1 MGRIS
6 RNRAQQNDLID
17 NDWRPAAIDNTE
29 EMTLLS
35 AVCQIVS
42 VVRGSH
48 FDKRIFE
55 LAARPI
61 GYISSLMG
69 FTEREVVVYA
79 IIMDIY
85 FDRSISTYD
94 VGRCLDLPPLKA
106 MAFHKEMEELCK
118 RHYIT
123 VLADD
128 ESLETQYS
136 VTPEA
141 ITSLKANAPLDYKP
155 LVINNAEDWFAAL
168 DDVVVKRCHEKIDYG
183 QFTIRCNEL
192 LDDNKQLHFVKRFE
206 ALTADMD
213 GNDRMLLLWWCNM
226 IVSDSYKTIAADDFR
241 KLYDNMVTYRAKRKA
256 LSGGTHIFI
265 KEKLFQVANSS
276 DPREKD
282 CYEPTSR
289 VVEDLLEEL
298 NIELAVTIQK
308 DIIRASAIVPKSLY
322 YNAREQQAIDRL
334 STLLQPERFNQVQ
347 SQLVQQGMRS
357 GFACLFYGAPG
368 TGKTETVLQ
377 LARATGRDIMQVNI
391 SEIKGMWVGES
402 EKNIKEVFT
411 RYRQMVKSSDLAPIL
426 LFNEADA
433 LIGKR
438 LENVTRSVDKMEN
451 AMQNIILEEIE
462 RLDGILIATTNLTC
476 NLDRAFE
483 RRFLYKIEFSK
494 PTVEVKASIWQ
505 SMISELSAEDALTLA
520 SKYDFSGGQIENI
533 ARKSVVDNII
543 TGNAL
548 SLDSLCYH
556 CDTELI
562 DKTTTRKPIGFISR

>member
-1 MGRIS
+1 MGRFS
-6 RNRAQQNDLID
+6 RSRAHQSEMNEF
-17 NDWRPAAIDNTE
+17 DWEPAEIDNTE
-29 EMTLLS
+29 ELTLLS

-42 VVRGSH
+42 VVRNSRY
-48 FDKRIFE
+48 DKRIFE
-55 LAARPI
+55 VAARPI
-61 GYISSLMG
+61 GYVANLLG
-69 FTEREVVVYA
+69 FTEDEVVVYA

-85 FDRSISTYD
+85 FDRCISTFD

-106 MAFHKEMEELCK
+106 MAFHKQMEELCK

-123 VLADD
+123 VHQDD
-128 ESLETQYS
+128 ESLETAYS

-141 ITSLKANAPLDYKP
+141 ITSLKQNAPLEYKP
-155 LVINNAEDWFAAL
+155 MVINNTDDWFAAFDEL
-168 DDVVVKRCHEKIDYG
+168 VVKRCQERVDYS
-183 QFTIRCNEL
+183 QFVMRANEL
-192 LDDNKQLHFVKRFE
+192 LEDNKQLLFVKRFKAITE
-206 ALTADMD
+206 SMD
-213 GNDRMLLLWWCNM
+213 DSDRMLLLWWCNM
-226 IVSDSYKTIAADDFR
+226 IVSDGYKTIVADDFR
-241 KLYDNMVTYRAKRKA
+241 KLYDNMAIYRTRRKA
-256 LSGGTHIFI
+256 LAAGTHIFI
-265 KEKLFQVANSS
+265 KDKLFQVASTG

-282 CYEPTSR
+282 RYEPTSR
-289 VVEDLLEEL
+289 VTAELLEEL
-298 NIELAVTIQK
+298 SLELSAPMQRDVIAASTIVAK
-308 DIIRASAIVPKSLY
+308 NLY
-322 YNAREQQAIDRL
+322 YNTREQQAIDRL
-334 STLLQPERFNQVQ
+334 SALLQPDRFRAVRE
-347 SQLVQQGMRS
+347 QLIQQGMRS

-377 LARATGRDIMQVNI
+377 IAKATGRDIMQVNI

-402 EKNIKEVFT
+402 EKNIKDVFT
-411 RYRQMVKSSDLAPIL
+411 RYRQMVKSSEVAPIL

-462 RLDGILIATTNLTC
+462 KLDGILIATTNLTC

-483 RRFLYKIEFSK
+483 RRFLYKIEFEK

-505 SMISELSAEDALTLA
+505 SMIADLSAEDAMTLA
-520 SKYDFSGGQIENI
+520 SRYDFSGGQIENI

-556 CDTELI
+556 CDSELL
-562 DKTTTRKPIGFISR
+562 DKSTNRKRIGY

>member
-6 RNRAQQNDLID
+6 RNRAQQNDFID

-29 EMTLLS
+29 EMTLLL

-48 FDKRIFE
+48 FDKSIFE
-55 LAARPI
+55 LATRPI

-106 MAFHKEMEELCK
+106 MTFHKEMEELCK

-123 VLADD
+123 LLADD
-128 ESLETQYS
+128 ESLDTQYS

-141 ITSLKANAPLDYKP
+141 IASLKANAPLDYKP

-192 LDDNKQLHFVKRFE
+192 LDGNKQLHFVKRFD

-213 GNDRMLLLWWCNM
+213 GRDRMLLLWWCNM
-226 IVSDSYKTIAADDFR
+226 IVSDGYKTIVADDFR
-241 KLYDNMVTYRAKRKA
+241 KLYDNMVTYRAKRKE

-298 NIELAVTIQK
+298 NIELAATVHK
-308 DIIRASAIVPKSLY
+308 DIIRASTIVPKSLY

-334 STLLQPERFNQVQ
+334 SALLQPERFNQVQ

-462 RLDGILIATTNLTC
+462 RLDGILIATTNLIC

-562 DKTTTRKPIGFISR
+562 DKTTTRKPMGFTR

>member
-6 RNRAQQNDLID
+6 RNRAQQNDFID

-48 FDKRIFE
+48 FDKSIFE
-55 LAARPI
+55 LATRPI

-106 MAFHKEMEELCK
+106 MTFHKEMEELCK

-123 VLADD
+123 LLADD
-128 ESLETQYS
+128 ESLDTQYS

-141 ITSLKANAPLDYKP
+141 IASLKANAPLDYKP

-192 LDDNKQLHFVKRFE
+192 LDGNKQLHFVKRFD

-213 GNDRMLLLWWCNM
+213 GRDRMLLLWWCNM
-226 IVSDSYKTIAADDFR
+226 IVSDGYKTIVADDFR
-241 KLYDNMVTYRAKRKA
+241 KLYDNMVTYRAKRKE

-298 NIELAVTIQK
+298 NIELAATVHK
-308 DIIRASAIVPKSLY
+308 DIIRASTIVPKSLY

-334 STLLQPERFNQVQ
+334 SALLQPERFNQVQ

-462 RLDGILIATTNLTC
+462 RLDGILIATTNLIC

-562 DKTTTRKPIGFISR
+562 DKTTTRKPIGFTR